1 MIFGEEVV
9 PFMGTRDTITF
20 NPTTPII
27 LKLLKFKVVR

>member
-9 PFMGTRDTITF
+9 PFMGTFDTIIC
-20 NPTTPII
+20 NPTAQII